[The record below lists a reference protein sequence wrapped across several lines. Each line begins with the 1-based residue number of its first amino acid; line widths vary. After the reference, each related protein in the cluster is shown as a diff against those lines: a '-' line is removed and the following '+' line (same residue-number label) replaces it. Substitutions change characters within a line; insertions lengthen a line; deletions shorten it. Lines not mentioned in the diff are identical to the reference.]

1 MIESLKTCVI
11 FDHEFLL
18 LLTIEGVLYRGLFDV
33 YYTSVHLSSLGQPVK
48 EDIFSV
54 FDFPL
59 H

>member
-1 MIESLKTCVI
+1 MIESLKTCII

-18 LLTIEGVLYRGLFDV
+18 LLAIDGVPYRGLFDV
-33 YYTSVHLSSLGQPVK
+33 YYTCVDLISLGQPVK

-54 FDFPL
+54 FNFPL